1 MDNFLPQGIKCAQP
15 RKQISRYSAKETW
28 LVMKTEYTIVAYI
41 SPDRSNTPIC
51 LYYCE
56 SWSSAYGINSLIACR
71 PALHMCRWNIYAS
84 NSNNVGS
91 WNSVVRNKTTSGPR
105 TLFFGRQSLDG
116 AGVVTGSR
124 RDIKCRTPA
133 INCTPERRLMSIYRP
148 YNTPTPCMIS
158 GLPVP
163 LSSSSCVQ
171 CACPSLS

>member
-1 MDNFLPQGIKCAQP
+1 
-15 RKQISRYSAKETW
+15 
-28 LVMKTEYTIVAYI
+28 MKTEYTIVAYI

-56 SWSSAYGINSLIACR
+56 SWSSAYGINSLIACSR
-71 PALHMCRWNIYAS
+71 PALHMCRWNIYAA

-124 RDIKCRTPA
+124 RGIKCRTPA

-148 YNTPTPCMIS
+148 HNTPTPAWS
-158 GLPVP
+158 QASLY
-163 LSSSSCVQ
+163 
-171 CACPSLS
+171 PSPPHRVYSARVRRCRKHGSTGDDDRPS